1 MAVLQGKRTRLALL
15 VVLPLAAFAVP
26 AATARSA
33 SAPVNIAVPTISGSA
48 AQSATLT
55 ATNGNWNGDQPIAY
69 ALQWYRCA
77 TNGGSCAEIDGATAQ
92 SYVVVA
98 DDVGKTI
105 RVRVTATNANG
116 QSSSLSAPTSTVV
129 SSSGPAPVNTSLPVV
144 TGSAAYGATLT
155 TSTGSWTGSPSPTY
169 AYGWLQCDTSGASC
183 NPIPGAT
190 SATYRVQAGDVG
202 ATLRAQV
209 TATNSSGSVSVQS
222 LPTTTV
228 GRSDGPLAT
237 TPPGIVGSAAVG
249 STLTISTGGWSGSG
263 AIDYAYEWERCD
275 AQGAG
280 CAPIDGA
287 TDRTYVVAADDAG
300 SRLRATVVATDAN
313 GSTSA
318 SAGTTAVIGESG
330 TAPTPAPTPA
340 PAPTPGSPAPAP
352 GAGVSVLPVTGAP
365 GLVAQP
371 IVSGLLEAGAT
382 LRTSD
387 GSWTSAPGIR
397 FTQAWF
403 RCDAK
408 GRTCRQIAGAT
419 HTTYRLG
426 RADAGSTFRSE
437 VTALN
442 PSGSASARSD
452 PTAAVGKGP
461 AIRLRGGRYSIPA
474 GSLARTD
481 KLVVSR
487 VRATGT
493 HARPAVQVA
502 VRDGRGNAVRGAAVS
517 VTVRGYRVATAHTG
531 RSGTATLRLRAKST
545 ARHGRL
551 AVSVRART
559 AHRGPS
565 AHRVVKLRVR

>member
-1 MAVLQGKRTRLALL
+1 MATLQGKRIRFALL
-15 VVLPLAAFAVP
+15 LVLPLTAFAAP

-33 SAPVNIAVPTISGSA
+33 SAPVNLEVPTISGSA

-55 ATNGNWNGDQPIAY
+55 ATNGSWNGDQPIAY
-69 ALQWYRCA
+69 ALQWYRCNTA
-77 TNGGSCAEIDGATAQ
+77 GGSCAEIDGATGQ
-92 SYVVVA
+92 SYVLVA

-129 SSSGPAPVNTSLPVV
+129 SSSGPAPVNTALPVV
-144 TGSAAYGATLT
+144 TGVAAYGGTLT
-155 TSTGSWTGSPSPTY
+155 TTTGSWSGSPAPTY
-169 AYGWLQCDTSGASC
+169 AYGWLQCAPNGASC
-183 NPIPGAT
+183 SPIPGAT

-228 GRSDGPLAT
+228 GRSSGPQAT
-237 TPPGIVGSAAVG
+237 TPPSIVGSPAVG
-249 STLTISTGGWSGSG
+249 STLTISTGSWSGSG
-263 AIDYAYEWERCD
+263 AIDYAYEWDRCD
-275 AQGAG
+275 DQGAG

-287 TDRTYVVAADDAG
+287 TGRTYAVAAADAG

-318 SAGTTAVIGESG
+318 SAGTTAVIGGSG
-330 TAPTPAPTPA
+330 TTPTPVGPTPAP
-340 PAPTPGSPAPAP
+340 G
-352 GAGVSVLPVTGAP
+352 GGGVSVPAVTGAP

-371 IVSGLLEAGAT
+371 VVSGLLEAGAT

-397 FTQAWF
+397 FAEAWF

-408 GRTCRQIAGAT
+408 GETCKQIAGAT
-419 HTTYRLG
+419 HATYRLT

-442 PSGSASARSD
+442 LSGSASARSD
-452 PTAAVGKGP
+452 ATAVIGKGP

-474 GSLARTD
+474 GSLARTGR
-481 KLVVSR
+481 LVVSW
-487 VRATGT
+487 VRAAGT
-493 HARPAVQVA
+493 HARPAVRLA
-502 VRDGRGNAVRGAAVS
+502 VGDGHGHAVRGVAVS
-517 VTVRGYRVATAHTG
+517 VAVRGYRVATGHTG
-531 RSGTATLRLRAKST
+531 RSGSATLRLRAKGT

-565 AHRVVKLRVR
+565 AHRVVTLRVR